1 MEKGKGR
8 ETKGKQYVS
17 LFVENIPERMQSK
30 GLWHFFARHGEVV
43 ATFIARKLSR
53 GGKRFGFV
61 RFRDEVDAGRAM
73 ERLNDFVV
81 YWFRLIVKL
90 ANQKVYNADLNQ
102 RKVESKLEGS
112 SESSSELVRGSQV
125 VEDEQ
130 SDEVEKAA
138 INDVFFGKE
147 FAVSRGQDLGITER
161 HIGEAD
167 LMGDFNSYEALK
179 SGGDFTKGIF
189 PGAKFQETENLRE
202 DGDHVEKRDPC
213 VVIKKTQLVDSDSP
227 SFKATEDLL
236 NKGLS
241 QALVDKEFGSKV
253 ASEGD
258 SVTKGQAQGAL
269 VEGDTSRVELPRK
282 LQKLKLALKEWNKNS
297 CGNIDQRIKK
307 LELELVKLEEDGNWS
322 DEAVVEWR
330 LQTLKQTKMKLW
342 DLLRGGGL
350 LGMRL
355 HQWRS
360 SSDSVFLFLFQVD

>member
-1 MEKGKGR
+1 M
-8 ETKGKQYVS
+8 
-17 LFVENIPERMQSK
+17 
-30 GLWHFFARHGEVV
+30 
-43 ATFIARKLSR
+43 
-53 GGKRFGFV
+53 GGKVFLFSFEDDELYIMLEDLNWSYLKEIFCRVEEWSEKSKRPRRATWIEVAGLPLHCWNEVTLRRLAEVWGAVEAFGENV
-61 RFRDEVDAGRAM
+61 NRVMDCEKVSILISTDIAGRI
-73 ERLNDFVV
+73 EESVEIEVGN
-81 YWFRLIVKL
+81 IVHEVIIFEMGFKDTSVD
-90 ANQKVYNADLNQ
+90 K
-102 RKVESKLEGS
+102 
-112 SESSSELVRGSQV
+112 V

-269 VEGDTSRVELPRK
+269 VEVSSNLS
-282 LQKLKLALKEWNKNS
+282 A
-297 CGNIDQRIKK
+297 
-307 LELELVKLEEDGNWS
+307 
-322 DEAVVEWR
+322 
-330 LQTLKQTKMKLW
+330 
-342 DLLRGGGL
+342 GGGVL
-350 LGMRL
+350 IANGGVYRA
-355 HQWRS
+355 
-360 SSDSVFLFLFQVD
+360 LFSGPIT